1 MDRGDFRGKWVK
13 GSVSLV
19 RDSGPPRPQGAR
31 DDKGVVGAYCL
42 SLRGRQNGRRGNP
55 SCLGGR
61 GWKLRFVTFPP
72 FTFHSSIFTLPFIGP
87 QWIAAGFRPRDDKGI
102 TFRLLAQAHNESN
115 GLVYLL
121 HRFGINLSHKFSD
134 SGNRDCLNLVHHQ
147 LGFFSKPV
155 RLAWLEV
162 ESEQR
167 CLD

>member
-1 MDRGDFRGKWVK
+1 MDDAAIHRASENAKEIEVC
-13 GSVSLV
+13 SLHHFHF
-19 RDSGPPRPQGAR
+19 S
-31 DDKGVVGAYCL
+31 
-42 SLRGRQNGRRGNP
+42 
-55 SCLGGR
+55 
-61 GWKLRFVTFPP
+61 P
-72 FTFHSSIFTLPFIGP
+72 FYLHSSSIY
-87 QWIAAGFRPRDDKGI
+87 WITVDHRGLSAVAVAKGM
-102 TFRLLAQAHNESN
+102 TVRLLAQAHNESN